1 MFSKTKKYKNLQ
13 FNLQIMQMCVMRMG
27 AKRVSE
33 TIS

>member
-13 FNLQIMQMCVMRMG
+13 FNLQIMQMFVMRMG